1 MHGEGRNLVLW
12 EWKRSELIGAT
23 LTSGDNKLLKV
34 LFFQLEIND
43 SAAAASSKSSL
54 RRANNFI
61 AAVENSWKPENVKVP
76 LSVVFHRRF
85 WPLFGVWL
93 TFDCQSPDMT
103 KHHQDHA

>member
-1 MHGEGRNLVLW
+1 MWGV
-12 EWKRSELIGAT
+12 KCT
-23 LTSGDNKLLKV
+23 LYVISRFYGWLLQGFSFKGV
-34 LFFQLEIND
+34 QLEIND
-43 SAAAASSKSSL
+43 SAEAASSKSSL

-85 WPLFGVWL
+85 WPLFIVWL